1 MFRKKENFVI
11 NFYSHYNHHVL
22 LIYYHKPMLMSH
34 ITLKSNV
41 KLKAGNKINQNGDL
55 LNRKKIISTD
65 DYNFIGTCEGTGE
78 FHCVGSVLLQ
88 IALFQSVII
97 VKKSCDGK

>member
-1 MFRKKENFVI
+1 M
-11 NFYSHYNHHVL
+11 
-22 LIYYHKPMLMSH
+22 
-34 ITLKSNV
+34 
-41 KLKAGNKINQNGDL
+41 
-55 LNRKKIISTD
+55 KKIISTD